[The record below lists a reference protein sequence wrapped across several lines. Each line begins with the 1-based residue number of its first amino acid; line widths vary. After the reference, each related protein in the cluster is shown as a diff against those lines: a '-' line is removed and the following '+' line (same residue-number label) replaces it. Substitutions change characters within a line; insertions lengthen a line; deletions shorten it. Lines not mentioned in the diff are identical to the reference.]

1 MEDPN
6 HTLFFS
12 PISLWEIAIKR
23 GLDRPDFRVDGRVLR
38 RNLWESNFTELAVT
52 SDHALGV
59 HNLPPLHKDP
69 FDRLLVAQARVEG
82 LLLLTADQSI
92 ALYGD
97 GVQQV

>member
-69 FDRLLVAQARVEG
+69 FDRLLIAQALIEGITLLTSDRVVAQYPGSVRLV
-82 LLLLTADQSI
+82 
-92 ALYGD
+92 
-97 GVQQV
+97 